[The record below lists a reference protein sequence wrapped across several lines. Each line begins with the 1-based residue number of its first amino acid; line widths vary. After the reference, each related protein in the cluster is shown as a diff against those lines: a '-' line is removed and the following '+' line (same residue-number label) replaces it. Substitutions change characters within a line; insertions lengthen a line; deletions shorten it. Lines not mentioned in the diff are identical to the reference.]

1 MMNNLSDLEAALI
14 ELQIVSRIYA
24 IPNTRD
30 VLDFLVFCVTRNPKA
45 KDLWVGVRKVFE
57 NCDIDYLHIQN
68 IQEFVDTF

>member
-30 VLDFLVFCVTRNPKA
+30 VLDFLVFCVTRHPKA
-45 KDLWVGVRKVFE
+45 KELWIGVRKVFE
-57 NCDIDYLHIQN
+57 GCDMDFIYIQTIDD
-68 IQEFVDTF
+68 FVEVL